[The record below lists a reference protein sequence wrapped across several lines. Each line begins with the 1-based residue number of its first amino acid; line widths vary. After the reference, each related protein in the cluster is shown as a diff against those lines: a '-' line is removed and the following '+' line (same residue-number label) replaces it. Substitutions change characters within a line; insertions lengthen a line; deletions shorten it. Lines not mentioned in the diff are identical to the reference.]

1 MGNILPLEPQ
11 ELAPAPAGTT
21 GRQRI
26 QSLDLLRGAVMVLMA
41 LDHVRV
47 YSGLPAGGPEPGIF
61 FTRWVTH
68 FCAPAFIFLAGTAA
82 FLNGRKLG
90 NPGALARFLVGRGAW
105 LVLLEL
111 TLLRLAWTFNLD
123 YAHYLLAGVIW
134 AIGCCM
140 IILAGLV
147 RLPPA
152 VVTAAGVVLI
162 AGHNVVDP
170 FLPRLMPAVQ
180 QTGSAWIWQIL
191 YFGGPIQVGEH
202 GPPLFVLY
210 SIVPWVG
217 VMAAGYG
224 FGTVIQMEPGRRRQW
239 CLRLGLGAVAAFL
252 LLRGFNLY
260 GDPRPWG
267 SPDSPYPQLLSFLNT
282 NKYPASLLFLLMT
295 LGPTIALIPLAERAR
310 GWLADALVTF
320 GRVPFFYYVLHIP
333 LIHATALLV
342 SVVRTGAI
350 DPWLFANHPVMN
362 PPPPAGYVWSLGL
375 LYLVF
380 AAVVVVLYFPC
391 RWFARLKRR
400 RSNRWLG
407 YL

>member
-1 MGNILPLEPQ
+1 MGDVLPLEPA
-11 ELAPAPAGTT
+11 ERASAPAAA
-21 GRQRI
+21 GRQRM
-26 QSLDLLRGAVMVLMA
+26 QSLDILRGAVMVLMA

-47 YSGLPAGGPEPGIF
+47 YSGLPPGGPTPEIF

-90 NPGALARFLVGRGAW
+90 DRGALARFLVSRGVW

-111 TLLRLAWTFNLD
+111 TVLRLAWTFNLD
-123 YAHYLLAGVIW
+123 YTHYLLAGVIW
-134 AIGCCM
+134 VIGWSM
-140 IILAGLV
+140 ILLAGLV

-152 VVTAAGVVLI
+152 GIAAIGLAII
-162 AGHNVVDP
+162 AGHNVIDP
-170 FLPRLMPAVQ
+170 FLPQVGPALQ
-180 QTGSAWIWQIL
+180 RSSGAWLWQIL
-191 YFGGPIQVGEH
+191 YFGGPIQLGDT
-202 GPPLFVLY
+202 GPRLFVLY

-224 FGTVIQMEPGRRRQW
+224 FGTVLLMEPPRRRRW
-239 CLRLGLGAVAAFL
+239 CLRLGLGAIVAFL
-252 LLRGFNLY
+252 VLRGFNLY
-260 GDPRPWG
+260 GDPQPWG
-267 SPDSPYPQLLSFLNT
+267 SPDTPYPPLLSFLNT

-295 LGPTIALIPLAERAR
+295 LGPTIALLPAAERAR

-320 GRVPFFYYVLHIP
+320 GRVPFFYYMLHIP
-333 LIHATALLV
+333 LIHAVALLV
-342 SVVRTGAI
+342 SVARTGAI

-362 PPPPAGYVWSLGL
+362 PPPPPGYTWGLGL

-380 AAVVVVLYFPC
+380 AGVVVALYVPC
-391 RWFARLKRR
+391 RWFAGVKCRR
-400 RSNRWLG
+400 RERWLG